1 MKNIFVAAAV
11 SVLSSVA
18 IAEGPSWTYVSVGFV
33 AGDSSDEY
41 KDGNLSGHSFNAS
54 AQLSDTFHARI
65 DYADVDLNERDSS
78 EGYTLALGV
87 HSALTDN
94 TDLVVEFVHSSYDFE
109 ENNENEGDGYDGY
122 GMNVGL
128 KSMFTDKLE
137 LSAGVS
143 YRDLELDI
151 ELSDDAERERQIT
164 TYFGGQYFVNE
175 NMGVGIDYSEFDVQT
190 TDDFGS
196 IGILNVYVRWSLGG
210 AL

>member
-65 DYADVDLNERDSS
+65 DYADVDLNDENSS
-78 EGYTLALGV
+78 EGHTLALGV

-94 TDLVVEFVHSSYDFE
+94 TDLVVEFVHSSYDF
-109 ENNENEGDGYDGY
+109 NENEGYDGS
-122 GMNVGL
+122 GLNVGL
-128 KSMFTDKLE
+128 RSMFTDKLE

-143 YRDLELDI
+143 FRDLELDTDFNGD
-151 ELSDDAERERQIT
+151 EERQIT

-175 NMGVGIDYSEFDVQT
+175 NMGVGIDYSEFDVQI

-196 IGILNVYVRWSLGG
+196 IGTLNVYVRWSLGG

>member
-1 MKNIFVAAAV
+1 MN
-11 SVLSSVA
+11 
-18 IAEGPSWTYVSVGFV
+18 
-33 AGDSSDEY
+33 DE
-41 KDGNLSGHSFNAS
+41 N
-54 AQLSDTFHARI
+54 
-65 DYADVDLNERDSS
+65 SS
-78 EGYTLALGV
+78 EGHTLALGV

-109 ENNENEGDGYDGY
+109 EDNENEGEGYDGS
-122 GMNVGL
+122 GLNVGL

-143 YRDLELDI
+143 FRDLELDTDFNGD
-151 ELSDDAERERQIT
+151 EERQIT

-175 NMGVGIDYSEFDVQT
+175 NMGVGIDYSEFDVQI

-196 IGILNVYVRWSLGG
+196 IGTLNVYVRWSLGG

>member
-18 IAEGPSWTYVSVGFV
+18 IAEGPSWTYASVGFV
-33 AGDSSDEY
+33 AGDSSDEEE
-41 KDGNLSGHSFNAS
+41 DGNYSGHSFNAS
-54 AQLSDTFHARI
+54 AQLSDSFHARI
-65 DYADVDLNERDSS
+65 DYADVDLNDENSS

-109 ENNENEGDGYDGY
+109 EDNENEGEGYDGS
-122 GMNVGL
+122 GLNVGL

-143 YRDLELDI
+143 FRDLELDTNFNG
-151 ELSDDAERERQIT
+151 SKERHIT

-196 IGILNVYVRWSLGG
+196 IGTLNVYVRWSLGG

>member
-18 IAEGPSWTYVSVGFV
+18 IAEGPSWTYISVGFV
-33 AGDSSDEY
+33 AGDSSEEEE
-41 KDGNLSGHSFNAS
+41 DGNYSGHSFNAS

-65 DYADVDLNERDSS
+65 DYADVDLNDEHSS
-78 EGYTLALGV
+78 EGHTIALGV

-94 TDLVVEFVHSSYDFE
+94 TDLVVEFVHSSYDF
-109 ENNENEGDGYDGY
+109 NENEGYDGY
-122 GMNVGL
+122 GLNVGL

-137 LSAGVS
+137 LSGGVS
-143 YRDLELDI
+143 FRDLELDTNFNGD
-151 ELSDDAERERQIT
+151 EERHIT
-164 TYFGGQYFVNE
+164 TYFGGQYFVNK

-190 TDDFGS
+190 RDDFGS

>member
-33 AGDSSDEY
+33 AGDSSEEEEEE
-41 KDGNLSGHSFNAS
+41 DGNYSGHSFNAS

-65 DYADVDLNERDSS
+65 DYADVDWNEEDSS
-78 EGYTLALGV
+78 EGHTLALGV

-94 TDLVVEFVHSSYDFE
+94 TDLVVEFVHSSYDFR
-109 ENNENEGDGYDGY
+109 ENNENEGEGYDGY
-122 GMNVGL
+122 GLNVGL

-137 LSAGVS
+137 LSGGVS
-143 YRDLELDI
+143 FRDLELDTNFNGD
-151 ELSDDAERERQIT
+151 EERHIT
-164 TYFGGQYFVNE
+164 TYFGGQYFVNK

>member
-65 DYADVDLNERDSS
+65 DYADVDWNEEDSS
-78 EGYTLALGV
+78 EGHTLALGV

-109 ENNENEGDGYDGY
+109 ENNENAGDGYDGY

-137 LSAGVS
+137 LSGGVS
-143 YRDLELDI
+143 YRDLDLDTDFNG
-151 ELSDDAERERQIT
+151 SKERQIT

>member
-18 IAEGPSWTYVSVGFV
+18 IAEGPSWTYASVGFV
-33 AGDSSDEY
+33 AGDSSDEEE
-41 KDGNLSGHSFNAS
+41 DGNYSGHSFNAS

-65 DYADVDLNERDSS
+65 DYADVDLNDENSS
-78 EGYTLALGV
+78 EGHTLALGV

-109 ENNENEGDGYDGY
+109 EDNENEGEGYDGS
-122 GMNVGL
+122 GLNVGL

-143 YRDLELDI
+143 FRDLELDTNFNG
-151 ELSDDAERERQIT
+151 SKERHIT

-196 IGILNVYVRWSLGG
+196 IGTLNVYVRWSLGG

>member
-33 AGDSSDEY
+33 AGDSSEEEE
-41 KDGNLSGHSFNAS
+41 DGNYSGHSFNAS

-94 TDLVVEFVHSSYDFE
+94 TDLVVEFVHSSHDFE
-109 ENNENEGDGYDGY
+109 EDNENDGDGYDGS
-122 GMNVGL
+122 GLNVGL

-143 YRDLELDI
+143 YRDLELDTNFNGD
-151 ELSDDAERERQIT
+151 EERHIT

-196 IGILNVYVRWSLGG
+196 IGTLNVYVRWSLGG

>member
-33 AGDSSDEY
+33 AGDSSDEEE
-41 KDGNLSGHSFNAS
+41 DGNYSGHSFNAS

-109 ENNENEGDGYDGY
+109 EDNENEGEGYDGS
-122 GMNVGL
+122 GLNVGL

-143 YRDLELDI
+143 FRDLELDT
-151 ELSDDAERERQIT
+151 SFNGSKERHIT

>member
-33 AGDSSDEY
+33 AGDSSEEEE
-41 KDGNLSGHSFNAS
+41 DGNYSGHSFNAS

-109 ENNENEGDGYDGY
+109 EKNVNDGDGYDGY

-151 ELSDDAERERQIT
+151 ELSDYAERERQIT

>member
-33 AGDSSDEY
+33 AGDSSDEEE
-41 KDGNLSGHSFNAS
+41 DGNYSGHSFNAS

-65 DYADVDLNERDSS
+65 DYADVDLNESDSS

-94 TDLVVEFVHSSYDFE
+94 TDLVVEFVHSSYDFKE
-109 ENNENEGDGYDGY
+109 DNENEGDGYDGS
-122 GMNVGL
+122 GLNVGL

-143 YRDLELDI
+143 YRDLELDTNFNGD
-151 ELSDDAERERQIT
+151 EERHIT

-196 IGILNVYVRWSLGG
+196 IGTLNVYVRWSLGG

>member
-54 AQLSDTFHARI
+54 AQLSDSFHARI
-65 DYADVDLNERDSS
+65 DYADVDLNDENSS

-109 ENNENEGDGYDGY
+109 EDNENEGEGYDGS
-122 GMNVGL
+122 GLNVGL

-143 YRDLELDI
+143 FRDLELDTNFNG
-151 ELSDDAERERQIT
+151 SKERHIT

-196 IGILNVYVRWSLGG
+196 IGTLNVYVRWSLGG